1 MRATIRDVAKA
12 AGVST
17 ATVSYVMNNK
27 MVKLSDE
34 TKARVR
40 QAAKA
45 LNYYPNHAAVSL
57 VTNMTNS
64 IGLLISS
71 ATNPYLATL
80 SNKIRLKLL
89 DKGITLMI
97 GYTDY
102 NPGTA
107 WRYLQAFQERQVD
120 GLIMAQLD
128 FQDSTDFAAEKC
140 HDILEHFTAPIVSYG
155 RNTDH
160 KRQISVVAVDQVH
173 VGYLATRHLLKQG
186 HRRIGCAAGPRNL
199 DVCAL
204 RCQGYRKAL
213 AEFGI
218 GEDPSLI
225 CYDNFSVE
233 GGIRSLP
240 YLLGQEVTAI
250 FAFNDLIAYGI
261 YKESNNYNL
270 SIPQDLSV
278 VGVDDIIFSDII
290 NPPLTSVAQPI
301 EDIADSLV
309 DAMLKAIQDPT
320 DYQSKELQ
328 PILKVRAST
337 AVPAVPAGI

>member
-1 MRATIRDVAKA
+1 MRATIKDVAKA

-27 MVKLSDE
+27 KVNISDQ
-34 TKARVR
+34 TKAKVR

-57 VTNMTNS
+57 ATNMTNS

-89 DKGITLMI
+89 DRGITLVI

-102 NPGTA
+102 NPETA

-120 GLIMAQLD
+120 GLIMSQLD
-128 FQDSTDFAAEKC
+128 FQDSTDAAAEKC
-140 HDILEHFTAPIVSYG
+140 HDILERFTAPIVSYG

-160 KRQISVVAVDQVH
+160 NRPISVVAVDQVH
-173 VGYLATRHLLKQG
+173 VGYLATRYLLKQG

-199 DVCAL
+199 DVCEL
-204 RCQGYRKAL
+204 RYQGYRKAL
-213 AEFGI
+213 AEFGVE
-218 GEDPSLI
+218 EDPSLI
-225 CYDNFSVE
+225 CYGGFSVE
-233 GGIRSLP
+233 GGMQSLP

-270 SIPQDLSV
+270 SIPRDLSV

-301 EDIADSLV
+301 NEIADCLV
-309 DAMLKAIQDPT
+309 DAILKAIQDPASC
-320 DYQSKELQ
+320 QSKELM

-337 AVPAVPAGI
+337 CAPGRKL